1 MGVSE
6 RAAIAERL
14 IAGGLDTT
22 TPVAAVRWGTR
33 PDQHTVR
40 TTLGEL
46 GTTHLESP
54 CTIVIGAVAAFELGA
69 RTERELT
76 GGGH

>member
-1 MGVSE
+1 
-6 RAAIAERL
+6 
-14 IAGGLDTT
+14 
-22 TPVAAVRWGTR
+22 VAAVRWGTR

-46 GTTHLESP
+46 GVTPLESP

-76 GGGH
+76 GGGL